1 MTTSDS
7 AYVWAWLPGAVEPI
21 VVGASGMGVGRVE
34 LDARGYRYVQ
44 HKNKF
49 GQEYTSASGDRY

>member
-1 MTTSDS
+1 MH
-7 AYVWAWLPGAVEPI
+7 VWHDRANEVVQNVI
-21 VVGASGMGVGRVE
+21 VPAAGLAGLKVE

-49 GQEYTSASGDRY
+49 GQDYTSNSGDRY